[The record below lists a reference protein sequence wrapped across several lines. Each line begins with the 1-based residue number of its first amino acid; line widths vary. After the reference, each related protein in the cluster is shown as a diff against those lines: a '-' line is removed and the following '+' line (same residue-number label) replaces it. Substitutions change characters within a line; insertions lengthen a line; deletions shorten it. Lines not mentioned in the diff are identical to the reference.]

1 MGEVVLSIGDRQ
13 HRIPCK
19 DGTEDQFRRIATRL
33 DSRWAAAERASGG
46 MNAER
51 SMLYVALMLADAL
64 DEAERG
70 AAPMPPTPDPA
81 PAPALAPAPPPALP
95 DLDQL
100 ADRLEAIAAALEK
113 PAQSA

>member
-13 HRIPCK
+13 HRIACK
-19 DGTEDQFRRIATRL
+19 DGTEDQFRRIATKL

-70 AAPMPPTPDPA
+70 AALMSSA
-81 PAPALAPAPPPALP
+81 PAPALAPAPAPALP

>member
-70 AAPMPPTPDPA
+70 ATPMPSAT
-81 PAPALAPAPPPALP
+81 ALAPAPPPAPPLALP

>member
-19 DGTEDQFRRIATRL
+19 DGTEDQFRRIATKL

-64 DEAERG
+64 DEAERE
-70 AAPMPPTPDPA
+70 ATPMPSAPA
-81 PAPALAPAPPPALP
+81 PAPALAPSPPAALP

>member
-19 DGTEDQFRRIATRL
+19 DGTEDQFRRIATKL

-70 AAPMPPTPDPA
+70 ATPMPSAPA
-81 PAPALAPAPPPALP
+81 PAPAPALP

>member
-1 MGEVVLSIGDRQ
+1 MAEVVLSIGDRQ
-13 HRIPCK
+13 HRIPCR
-19 DGTEDQFRRIATRL
+19 DGSEDQFRRIATKL

-64 DEAERG
+64 DEAERRV
-70 AAPMPPTPDPA
+70 APSDPA
-81 PAPALAPAPPPALP
+81 QMATPSADLP
-95 DLDQL
+95 DLERL

-113 PAQSA
+113 PPESA

>member
-19 DGTEDQFRRIATRL
+19 DGTEDQFRRIATKL

-51 SMLYVALMLADAL
+51 SMLYLALMLADAL

-70 AAPMPPTPDPA
+70 ASPMPSA
-81 PAPALAPAPPPALP
+81 PAPALAPAPVPALP

>member
-19 DGTEDQFRRIATRL
+19 DGTEDQFRRIATKL

-64 DEAERG
+64 DEAERE
-70 AAPMPPTPDPA
+70 AAPMPSA
-81 PAPALAPAPPPALP
+81 PAPALAPAPVPALP

>member
-19 DGTEDQFRRIATRL
+19 DGTEDQFRRIATKL

-64 DEAERG
+64 DEAERE
-70 AAPMPPTPDPA
+70 AVPMPSA
-81 PAPALAPAPPPALP
+81 PAPALAPAPVTALP

>member
-19 DGTEDQFRRIATRL
+19 DGTEDQFRRIATKL

-70 AAPMPPTPDPA
+70 ASPMPS
-81 PAPALAPAPPPALP
+81 APAPPPALP

>member
-19 DGTEDQFRRIATRL
+19 DGTEDQFRRIATKL

-64 DEAERG
+64 DEAERE
-70 AAPMPPTPDPA
+70 AVPMPSA
-81 PAPALAPAPPPALP
+81 PAPALAPAPVPALP

>member
-1 MGEVVLSIGDRQ
+1 MAEVVLSIGDRQ
-13 HRIPCK
+13 HRIPCR
-19 DGTEDQFRRIATRL
+19 DGTEDQFRRIATKL

-64 DEAERG
+64 EEAEQRLG
-70 AAPMPPTPDPA
+70 EPAHPA
-81 PAPALAPAPPPALP
+81 PATPQAEAVRTP
-95 DLDQL
+95 DLERL

-113 PAQSA
+113 PGESA